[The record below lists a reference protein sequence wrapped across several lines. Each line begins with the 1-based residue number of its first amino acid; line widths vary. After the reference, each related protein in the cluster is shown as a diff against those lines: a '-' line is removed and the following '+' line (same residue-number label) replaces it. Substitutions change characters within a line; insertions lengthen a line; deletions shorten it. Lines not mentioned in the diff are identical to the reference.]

1 MKRLTHERVNGIK
14 TGYWSAATEPR
25 ERARQRPRPEWQ
37 SASPGPLETFS
48 RSEVQHRQR
57 KLYKLAE
64 RYQNKADTAYNAYQ
78 ETGITRYDTACR
90 NNEDLAEAIRAAAAA
105 SDEHNE
111 LVHLRGNMADL
122 AGMAQR
128 AKNSDEETK
137 AMRLDVLM
145 DSCISIGRLMGFLR
159 REE

>member
-1 MKRLTHERVNGIK
+1 MDKE
-14 TGYWSAATEPR
+14 
-25 ERARQRPRPEWQ
+25 
-37 SASPGPLETFS
+37 
-48 RSEVQHRQR
+48 

-64 RYQNKADTAYNAYQ
+64 RYQNKADIAYNAYQ
-78 ETGITRYDTACR
+78 ETGITRYDTARR

-111 LVHLRGNMADL
+111 LFHLRGNMADL

-137 AMRLDVLM
+137 AMLLDVLM

>member
-1 MKRLTHERVNGIK
+1 MDKE
-14 TGYWSAATEPR
+14 
-25 ERARQRPRPEWQ
+25 
-37 SASPGPLETFS
+37 
-48 RSEVQHRQR
+48 

-122 AGMAQR
+122 AGMALR
-128 AKNSDEETK
+128 EKNSDEETK
-137 AMRLDVLM
+137 AIRLDVLM

>member
-1 MKRLTHERVNGIK
+1 MDKE
-14 TGYWSAATEPR
+14 
-25 ERARQRPRPEWQ
+25 
-37 SASPGPLETFS
+37 
-48 RSEVQHRQR
+48 

-78 ETGITRYDTACR
+78 ETGITRYDTARR

-111 LVHLRGNMADL
+111 LVHLRG
-122 AGMAQR
+122 MAQR

-137 AMRLDVLM
+137 AIRLDVLM
-145 DSCISIGRLMGFLR
+145 DSCISIGQLMGFLR

>member
-1 MKRLTHERVNGIK
+1 MHSMRAFQSTP
-14 TGYWSAATEPR
+14 PR
-25 ERARQRPRPEWQ
+25 E
-37 SASPGPLETFS
+37 GG
-48 RSEVQHRQR
+48 
-57 KLYKLAE
+57 
-64 RYQNKADTAYNAYQ
+64 D
-78 ETGITRYDTACR
+78 
-90 NNEDLAEAIRAAAAA
+90 EAIRAAAAA

>member
-1 MKRLTHERVNGIK
+1 MDKE
-14 TGYWSAATEPR
+14 
-25 ERARQRPRPEWQ
+25 
-37 SASPGPLETFS
+37 
-48 RSEVQHRQR
+48 

-78 ETGITRYDTACR
+78 ETGITRYDTARR
-90 NNEDLAEAIRAAAAA
+90 NNEDLAEAIRA

>member
-1 MKRLTHERVNGIK
+1 MDKE
-14 TGYWSAATEPR
+14 
-25 ERARQRPRPEWQ
+25 
-37 SASPGPLETFS
+37 
-48 RSEVQHRQR
+48 

-78 ETGITRYDTACR
+78 ETGITRYDTARR

-145 DSCISIGRLMGFLR
+145 DRCISTGRLMGFLR

>member
-1 MKRLTHERVNGIK
+1 MDKE
-14 TGYWSAATEPR
+14 
-25 ERARQRPRPEWQ
+25 
-37 SASPGPLETFS
+37 
-48 RSEVQHRQR
+48 
-57 KLYKLAE
+57 KLYKLTE

-78 ETGITRYDTACR
+78 ETGITRYDTARR
-90 NNEDLAEAIRAAAAA
+90 NNEDLAEAP
-105 SDEHNE
+105 
-111 LVHLRGNMADL
+111 
-122 AGMAQR
+122 AQR

>member
-1 MKRLTHERVNGIK
+1 MERLTHERANGIK
-14 TGYWSAATEPR
+14 TGYWSAATKE
-25 ERARQRPRPEWQ
+25 ALVQRPAAYENTGLEPE
-37 SASPGPLETFS
+37 E
-48 RSEVQHRQR
+48 
-57 KLYKLAE
+57 
-64 RYQNKADTAYNAYQ
+64 
-78 ETGITRYDTACR
+78 IC
-90 NNEDLAEAIRAAAAA
+90 EAIRAAAAA

>member
-48 RSEVQHRQR
+48 RSKE

-78 ETGITRYDTACR
+78 ETGITRYDTAYR

>member
-1 MKRLTHERVNGIK
+1 MRNRIMPNDTVKH
-14 TGYWSAATEPR
+14 
-25 ERARQRPRPEWQ
+25 RP
-37 SASPGPLETFS
+37 SG
-48 RSEVQHRQR
+48 
-57 KLYKLAE
+57 
-64 RYQNKADTAYNAYQ
+64 
-78 ETGITRYDTACR
+78 
-90 NNEDLAEAIRAAAAA
+90 
-105 SDEHNE
+105 EHNE

>member
-1 MKRLTHERVNGIK
+1 MDKE
-14 TGYWSAATEPR
+14 
-25 ERARQRPRPEWQ
+25 
-37 SASPGPLETFS
+37 
-48 RSEVQHRQR
+48 

-78 ETGITRYDTACR
+78 ETGITRYDTARR

-122 AGMAQR
+122 AGWR
-128 AKNSDEETK
+128 S
-137 AMRLDVLM
+137 
-145 DSCISIGRLMGFLR
+145 GRRTPTR
-159 REE
+159 RQKQCGWTSSWIDASASGGSWDF

>member
-1 MKRLTHERVNGIK
+1 MRCSIDKE
-14 TGYWSAATEPR
+14 
-25 ERARQRPRPEWQ
+25 
-37 SASPGPLETFS
+37 
-48 RSEVQHRQR
+48 

-111 LVHLRGNMADL
+111 LVRLRGNMADL